1 MTETLLAFFLAYRV
15 FIIGIASLI
24 LVVLMLRNQ
33 SIRFWIMDSWYRIF
47 KIGKLA
53 KDPTK
58 SPKNQ
63 WGTSEN
69 DLCSAYAAHIKKP
82 LNEDEFRD
90 RIDYL
95 AAAYDLGRKPLSLN
109 IKALIIFLSF
119 LEALG
124 FAFMLS
130 SGQFGE
136 SSSNAQTGLAIALA
150 AILGI
155 VFPIFMHRAGHSLHR
170 TKVLRDALKSF
181 KAAGG
186 TSFDEPLIPLEM
198 NETDRNPKLKPHYVR
213 CASRVKDSATDE
225 GSFFWPAFVVV
236 LMLAIAIG
244 TAYLRIHT
252 FENIQNKETIIQPQS
267 ASNPFGTPGGISL
280 PEEITKPQAEATQ
293 KARQE
298 ISDTEVKTYIAGAII
313 LAIIYIATQG
323 VGLLMGYIY
332 GFAGKDSE
340 AAYEETMGSSTFK
353 DYRDKLRP
361 RIMLAEAR
369 LAELQ
374 RCLAEKSHREIQL
387 TCTIP
392 AYLRWAYTE
401 QDKPDDKPVD
411 SPTITDSQPEIPSL
425 DSAKAHLAGLTDK
438 QAQRNYFLS
447 LPVALQDQL
456 KPWIKQRNDE
466 EKARQEAAERARS
479 KDAELD
485 DLFGD
490 AS

>member
-15 FIIGIASLI
+15 FIIGIASLM
-24 LVVLMLRNQ
+24 LLVLMLRNQ
-33 SIRFWIMDSWYRIF
+33 SIRFWIMDFWYQVVMIR
-47 KIGKLA
+47 KLA
-53 KDPTK
+53 KDPTQ

-63 WGTSEN
+63 WRTSEN

-82 LNEDEFRD
+82 LNEEEYLD

-136 SSSNAQTGLAIALA
+136 SSSNAQTGLAIAIA

-181 KAAGG
+181 KENGG
-186 TSFDEPLIPLEM
+186 KTFDIAQVSLAE
-198 NETDRNPKLKPHYVR
+198 NKADRRKNHPHYLR
-213 CASRVKDSATDE
+213 CASRVKESPQDE
-225 GSFFWPAFVVV
+225 GGFLGSV
-236 LMLAIAIG
+236 LIIVAVLGIAIG
-244 TAYLRIHT
+244 TAYLRINT
-252 FENIQNKETIIQPQS
+252 FENIQNKETILQPQS
-267 ASNPFGTPGGISL
+267 ASNPFGTPGGLSL
-280 PEEITKPQAEATQ
+280 PEEITKPQAEASQ

-298 ISDTEVKTYIAGAII
+298 ISDTDVKTYIAGAII
-313 LAIIYIATQG
+313 LAIIYIVTQG

-332 GFAGKDSE
+332 GFAGRDSE
-340 AAYEETMGSSTFK
+340 AAFEETMGCSTFK

-374 RCLAEKSHREIQL
+374 RRLAEKSHREIQL
-387 TCTIP
+387 ICTFP

-401 QDKPDDKPVD
+401 EDKPDDKPVD
-411 SPTITDSQPEIPSL
+411 TSTVTDPQPEFAMKLNL

-438 QAQRNYFLS
+438 QAQQDYYRGLS
-447 LPVALQDQL
+447 DELQAKL
-456 KPWIKQRNDE
+456 KPWLKQRKVDE
-466 EKARQEAAERARS
+466 TTRQESAS
-479 KDAELD
+479 KAQQQAELD
-485 DLFGD
+485 ELF
-490 AS
+490 